1 MRYFMTLNKHL
12 LLLLL
17 GAVCLCQRVSAQ
29 SDTTA
34 EMTLQSC
41 IAYALSNQ
49 AAVQQAL
56 LDEEIGER
64 EIASALSAWF
74 PQINA
79 SGVYNYNAIIPTA
92 VIGEQV
98 IRMGQSHT
106 AGFTLQADQQILNP
120 ALIQASRSA
129 RHIRQLNDQQTENVR
144 IRTVVEVSKAYY
156 SVLTSEEQI
165 RIVEENI
172 QRLDQ
177 QLQDAQARYTTGL
190 VDITDFKRAQIALSN
205 AQADLKRTDEALNFK
220 YAYLKELMG
229 MSGSQ
234 KLELAFEVGSME
246 QEVLLDTM
254 VLKPDF
260 TNRVEYQM
268 LQTQKQLQGIN
279 TQYNRLLFLPTL
291 SAFYNYGWDFRNNE
305 LAQMLNIDYP
315 RSTFGLN
322 LQLPIFQGTRRI
334 QETRRSVLLEK
345 RLDWDIINLQNQ
357 INTQYETAMATYKSN
372 LNDWKTAKANVEL
385 SEEVYEIIK
394 LQYDA
399 GIKTYLDLMTA
410 ETDLRTTQV
419 NYLNA
424 LYNLLSGKLDVQ
436 QAIGVIETDY

>member
-1 MRYFMTLNKHL
+1 MHYKTIKVQF

-17 GAVCLCQRVSAQ
+17 GAIGFCINVHGQR
-29 SDTTA
+29 DTT
-34 EMTLQSC
+34 EGMTLETC
-41 IAYALSNQ
+41 IAYALDNH
-49 AAVQQAL
+49 AMVQQAL

-64 EIASALSAWF
+64 EIAAALSSWF

-79 SGVYNYNAIIPTA
+79 SGNYNFNAIIPTA

-129 RHIRQLNDQQTENVR
+129 RYLRRFNDQQTESAR
-144 IRTVVEVSKAYY
+144 IRTVVDVSKAYY

-172 QRLDQ
+172 QRLQQ
-177 QLQDAQARYTTGL
+177 QLNDARARYETGL

-205 AQADLKRTDEALNFK
+205 ARADLKRTQEALNYK

-229 MSGSQ
+229 MHGAGRP
-234 KLELAFEVGSME
+234 KLAFEVGAME
-246 QEVLLDTM
+246 REVLLDTM
-254 VLKPDF
+254 LLKPDYS
-260 TNRVEYQM
+260 NRIEFRM
-268 LQTQKQLQGIN
+268 LQTQKQLQLIN
-279 TQYNRLLFLPTL
+279 TQYNRLLFLPAL

-305 LAQMLNIDYP
+305 LARMLNIDYP
-315 RSTFGLN
+315 RSTFGLS
-322 LQLPIFQGTRRI
+322 LQIPIFQGTRRI
-334 QETRRSVLLEK
+334 QEIRRSALIEK
-345 RLDWDIINLQNQ
+345 RLDWDMINLQNQ
-357 INTQYETAMATYKSN
+357 INTQYAAAMATYKSN
-372 LNDWKTAKANVEL
+372 LNDWRTAKANVAL

-424 LYNLLSGKLDVQ
+424 LYNLLSGKLDVK
-436 QAIGVIETDY
+436 QAVGMIRTDF